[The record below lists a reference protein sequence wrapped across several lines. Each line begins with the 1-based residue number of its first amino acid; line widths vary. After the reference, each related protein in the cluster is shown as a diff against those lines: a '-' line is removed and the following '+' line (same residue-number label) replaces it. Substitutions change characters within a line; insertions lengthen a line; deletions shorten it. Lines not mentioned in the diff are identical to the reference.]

1 MKFFKLFFVLVFF
14 SISAYSQDIKGYY
27 ISNSGQRTDGYFE
40 EGDMNDITK
49 INFRTSPSAGYA
61 KLSFDAVKE
70 YGTENSKF
78 IKETVQVDE
87 TGGSTAD
94 VSGNREP
101 SYVKKT
107 VFLEV
112 LVEGNASA
120 YQYNENGNSRFY
132 YSISDKGGQITPL
145 VFRKYK
151 YSGTEVAQNVYFRQ
165 QLTVDALCP
174 DDTNKKYVNLLYN
187 ATAITKAIEDYNSCT
202 GKENVFVK
210 KKPASES
217 SVSVGV
223 YAGAS
228 FVNSKVDVTGVDVK
242 GNSFGFLAGGE
253 ASLGFKYKPYSF
265 FGRLGVE
272 QFSGDGTH
280 TFKPAPNSVHVFTD
294 RFDMDCVALNVGLG
308 SRYAFDVTDNNKI
321 FAEASVNILLPLS
334 GSIKYFPNSD
344 SAVEFN
350 LQSSFYFNLGV
361 GYAFSK
367 DLSITASYS
376 TNRNLLANVPGY
388 KFNNSGFN
396 ITARYNLL

>member
-1 MKFFKLFFVLVFF
+1 MNAFKLLLFAVLL
-14 SISAYSQDIKGYY
+14 SLSAHSQDVKGYY
-27 ISNSGQRTDGYFE
+27 INASGQRTDGYFE

-49 INFRTSPSAGYA
+49 INFRASQSAAYG
-61 KLSFDAVKE
+61 KLSFDAVNE
-70 YGTENSKF
+70 YGTDNSKF

-112 LVEGNASA
+112 LIEGNASA

-132 YSISDKGGQITPL
+132 YSISDKGRQITPL
-145 VFRKYK
+145 VFRRYK

-187 ATAITKAIEDYNSCT
+187 AIAITKAIEDYNNCT
-202 GKENVFVK
+202 GKENAFVK

-217 SVSVGV
+217 TVSVGV

-228 FVNSKVDVTGVDVK
+228 FGNSKVNLRGVDIK
-242 GNSFGFLAGGE
+242 GNSIGFLVGGE
-253 ASLGFKYKPYSF
+253 ASIGFKYKPYSF

-272 QFSGDGTH
+272 QFSGDGTR
-280 TFKPAPNSVHVFTD
+280 TFKPSPSSVHVFND
-294 RFDMDCVALNVGLG
+294 RFDVDCFALNFGLG
-308 SRYAFDVTDNNKI
+308 PRYAFNVGAKDKL

-334 GSIKYFPNSD
+334 GNIKYFPNSD

-361 GYAFSK
+361 GYAFSNN
-367 DLSITASYS
+367 LSFTASYS
-376 TNRNLLANVPGY
+376 TNRNLLANVQGFE
-388 KFNNSGFN
+388 FNNSGFY
-396 ITARYNLL
+396 ITAKYNLL